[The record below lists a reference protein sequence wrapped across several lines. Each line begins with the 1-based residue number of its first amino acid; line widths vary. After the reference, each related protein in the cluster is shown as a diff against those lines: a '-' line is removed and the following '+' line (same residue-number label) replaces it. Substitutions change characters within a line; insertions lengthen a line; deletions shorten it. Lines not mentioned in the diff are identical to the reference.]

1 MELTYPHQDEVDLSP
16 EVESHLADLRSIRE
30 EAQEVMEEL
39 KALRLETIR
48 HGIG

>member
-1 MELTYPHQDEVDLSP
+1 MESVWPAQEDVDLSD